1 MLLLLVFFF
10 IFLSNLPNCYR
21 IGWCRYALRV
31 SHPFSPSTRNCINFW
46 WVKVMAAVSAINY
59 TNHINLDW
67 ITTRS
72 QYTLFYCIWYTHL
85 DHTPCHD
92 ERVYFCK
99 FPQKK
104 FKTILLTAVATMRQ
118 TVNFATTNN
127 NTKKKKSYG
136 SYSWPIFEVFFSL
149 FFLRKA
155 FAVLIAY
162 AVVYIL
168 QKHAISLILFV
179 DRIVIL
185 EKVSLHLPWIFKSNR
200 RIPRK
205 FSGEKRKTNLFSTR
219 TNAQKEMNVF
229 EWIIKF
235 TYELVWNR

>member
-1 MLLLLVFFF
+1 MSPCTFASFRKKNLKPFCWLLLLLCVKRS
-10 IFLSNLPNCYR
+10 ILP
-21 IGWCRYALRV
+21 
-31 SHPFSPSTRNCINFW
+31 PPT
-46 WVKVMAAVSAINY
+46 
-59 TNHINLDW
+59 
-67 ITTRS
+67 TTR
-72 QYTLFYCIWYTHL
+72 
-85 DHTPCHD
+85 
-92 ERVYFCK
+92 
-99 FPQKK
+99 
-104 FKTILLTAVATMRQ
+104 
-118 TVNFATTNN
+118 
-127 NTKKKKSYG
+127 KKKNRMEATAGQYLK
-136 SYSWPIFEVFFSL
+136 FFFSL

-179 DRIVIL
+179 DRIVTL